1 MYGYVGWALHRTVNY
16 LVQTKWKE
24 HPLKKRGLFAIH
36 TKVLICV
43 NGSPGNPWTLIL
55 NFIWYSNCN
64 WGRKH
69 FLEVRKGKGIY
80 LTMATG
86 QIKTFAGVPSP
97 GSVQE
102 GGRICKPEPS
112 LVSSEMGFGESKYS
126 YALHHLSLCYC
137 FCRSV
142 LLPKIDLL
150 PCHNLYL
157 YKIRKLSPNTHLHF
171 ECIHINVL
179 TLYPG
184 LCMPETTT
192 SNWNQ
197 YFALRTAFKPFWP

>member
-142 LLPKIDLL
+142 LLPKITERGWKEERNKGVNGVLAIIVVIIMANPLL
-150 PCHNLYL
+150 FTGFYG
-157 YKIRKLSPNTHLHF
+157 S
-171 ECIHINVL
+171 
-179 TLYPG
+179 
-184 LCMPETTT
+184 
-192 SNWNQ
+192 
-197 YFALRTAFKPFWP
+197 